1 MRRAGFI
8 LLLLGAV
15 LLWGCKNEAESRP
28 PIPTEEPITFDSTH
42 PQLAKVLEKVADGF
56 GVVDYETLHR
66 APQPLDDY
74 LNHAA
79 SVPRSQFDG
88 WAKPER
94 MAFLLNVYNAATLKL
109 MADHYPIASIKMIG
123 GVRSVWN
130 LKVVRLFGEKC
141 SLNHLEHEM
150 IRKMFQSPSI
160 HFALV
165 CGAKGCPILRK
176 EPYTAA
182 RLEEQFAEQARA
194 FLRNEEKNFVDLGGK
209 ELHLSPIFKW
219 YREDFGKSDAEIIRF
234 VADYFPPK
242 TAEALRGGG
251 FKIHYTEYDWS
262 ANTKK

>member
-28 PIPTEEPITFDSTH
+28 PIQAKGPITFDSTH
-42 PQLAKVLEKVADGF
+42 PQLAKVLEKVTDGF

-66 APQPLDDY
+66 APGPLDAY
-74 LNHAA
+74 LNLAA

-109 MADHYPIASIKMIG
+109 MADHYPVASIKMIG

-141 SLNHLEHEM
+141 SLNHVEHEM
-150 IRKMFQSPSI
+150 IRKMFQSPFI

-194 FLRNEEKNFVDLGGK
+194 FLGDEEKNFVDLGEG

-219 YREDFGKSDAEIIRF
+219 YGEDFGKGDAEIIRF

-242 TAEALRGGG
+242 TAEALRVGG
-251 FKIHYTEYDWS
+251 FKIRYTEYDWS

>member
-8 LLLLGAV
+8 LLLLVAV

-28 PIPTEEPITFDSTH
+28 PIPAKEPITFDPTH
-42 PQLAKVLEKVADGF
+42 PQLAKVLGKVTDGF

-79 SVPRSQFDG
+79 RVPRSQFDG

-194 FLRNEEKNFVDLGGK
+194 FLRDEEKNFVDLGGK

-219 YREDFGKSDAEIIRF
+219 YREDFGRSDAEIIRF